1 MLFLVVVGGR
11 GHLHEPPITLA
22 TALRNSDA
30 SSPKSLGIGSIA
42 IITDSLSP
50 LHFIG
55 TNNSQLKHG
64 QLTMTLGLVLLLR
77 VFPSRHSERSIL
89 RSSDSELVQN
99 EEGSFQVGPAGSES
113 KQVLS

>member
-1 MLFLVVVGGR
+1 M
-11 GHLHEPPITLA
+11 HEPPITLA

-77 VFPSRHSERSIL
+77 VFRAGTAIL
-89 RSSDSELVQN
+89 RSSDSELVKN
-99 EEGSFQVGPAGSES
+99 EEGSFQVGPAGPES

>member
-1 MLFLVVVGGR
+1 MVVGGR

-22 TALRNSDA
+22 TALRHSDA
-30 SSPKSLGIGSIA
+30 SSPQSLGIGSIA

-77 VFPSRHSERSIL
+77 VFRASKQAQRAIL

-99 EEGSFQVGPAGSES
+99 KEGSFQVGPAGSES

>member
-1 MLFLVVVGGR
+1 M
-11 GHLHEPPITLA
+11 HEPPITLA

-77 VFPSRHSERSIL
+77 VFRASRHSERYY
-89 RSSDSELVQN
+89 V
-99 EEGSFQVGPAGSES
+99 
-113 KQVLS
+113 VLTQSWCRTRKEVSR